1 MLIELSQWA
10 QRQSESLSQL
20 SLATTLM
27 LTGLIWVIQ
36 LVHYPSFRF
45 IDESR
50 FADFHRFHTLSIS
63 LIVIPLMLTEL
74 VTGSCRFLICMDQSI
89 ADPFIL
95 WGERVAFVAL
105 LGVWGSTFFIQVPLH
120 ERLALSRDPQLIEAL
135 VQSNWIRTGLWSLR
149 AGLLY
154 FLTR

>member
-74 VTGSCRFLICMDQSI
+74 VTGSCRFLMFMDQSI
-89 ADPFIL
+89 ADPIIV
-95 WGERVAFVAL
+95 WGERVAIFPL

>member
-10 QRQSESLSQL
+10 QRQSESLHQL
-20 SLATTLM
+20 SFATTLM

-45 IDESR
+45 VDESR
-50 FADFHRFHTLSIS
+50 FADFHRFHTFSIS

-74 VTGSCRFLICMDQSI
+74 ATGSCRLLICMDPSFS
-89 ADPFIL
+89 DPL
-95 WGERVAFVAL
+95 TVWGERAAFAAL
-105 LGVWGSTFFIQVPLH
+105 LGVWVSTFLIQVPLH

>member
-10 QRQSESLSQL
+10 QRQSESLLQL
-20 SLATTLM
+20 SFATTLM

-45 IDESR
+45 VDESR

-74 VTGSCRFLICMDQSI
+74 AAGSCRLLICI
-89 ADPFIL
+89 DPSVSSPL
-95 WGERVAFVAL
+95 TVWGERAAFAAL
-105 LGVWGSTFFIQVPLH
+105 LGVWGSTFLIQVPLH